1 MAQHQQAIVRTSAK
15 MVALVVAMFVF
26 AVWVMPPIYDVFC
39 DIAGLNGK
47 TKGRYEAVEVA
58 TDTSRK
64 VQVRFVATNNDGM
77 QWQFG
82 PDQETLEVHPGQA
95 VVTHFKAYNP
105 TDSVMVAQAVPSM
118 VPHNATDYFF
128 KTECFCFNQQ
138 VLGPGESAD
147 LALKFVVDQEI
158 PKRVNSIVLSYTL
171 FDITA
176 DSTEV
181 VRQKLEE
188 MASES
193 RNHSGAMQPELKL
206 TTTANT
212 IKK

>member
-1 MAQHQQAIVRTSAK
+1 MAKHHKAIAQTSAK
-15 MVALVVAMFVF
+15 MAALVVAMFIF

-47 TKGRYEAVEVA
+47 TKGKYQAVEA
-58 TDTSRK
+58 TADTTRK
-64 VQVRFVATNNDGM
+64 VQVRFVATNNNGM

-82 PDQETLEVHPGQA
+82 PDQELVEVHPGQA
-95 VVTHFKAYNP
+95 FVTHFKAYNP
-105 TDSVMVAQAVPSM
+105 TNNVMVAQAVPSM

-138 VLGPGESAD
+138 VLGPGESAE

-171 FDITA
+171 FDVTA
-176 DSTEV
+176 DSTEMV
-181 VRQKLEE
+181 KQKLEE
-188 MASES
+188 MAGEL

-212 IKK
+212 ITQ